1 MDLISIISLAV
12 LVIGF
17 ASIIMLTFWLAKRSY
32 GPMSRRTVVRERI
45 RREVQEEFKQMLG
58 QSGGVHRWWLV
69 LRREAEISRRAG
81 RVIHGR

>member
-45 RREVQEEFKQMLG
+45 RREV
-58 QSGGVHRWWLV
+58 
-69 LRREAEISRRAG
+69 
-81 RVIHGR
+81 